1 MMGTGIAYVTA
12 KAGIE
17 VVLLDTDHWIG
28 SGQYA
33 PQAVYRAAFFSPVDK
48 MPLVE
53 IIMGEQTDDATLR
66 ERTAAVGYGR
76 RR

>member
-1 MMGTGIAYVTA
+1 MNAGIAYVTA

-33 PQAVYRAAFFSPVDK
+33 PQAVYRAAFIS
-48 MPLVE
+48 
-53 IIMGEQTDDATLR
+53 TT
-66 ERTAAVGYGR
+66 RTATITTRANR
-76 RR
+76 SL

>member
-1 MMGTGIAYVTA
+1 MNAGIAYVTA

-33 PQAVYRAAFFSPVDK
+33 PQAVYRAAFIS
-48 MPLVE
+48 
-53 IIMGEQTDDATLR
+53 TT
-66 ERTAAVGYGR
+66 RTATITTRANRSLDVYSSQRVG
-76 RR
+76 